1 MSIQSVQRALR
12 ILSFFSSKNPRLG
25 ITEISRLLNLPKP
38 TVHGLMQTLHEEGF
52 LQQDP
57 ETRKYALGLKIYEL
71 GTYLSATLK
80 INQVGL
86 NPARRLAENTHRMV
100 RLAIWDRN
108 AALVTLNLFPNFH
121 AGFQHHL
128 GPRLPAYC
136 TALGKVM
143 LAFLP
148 EELCIEFIQSTD
160 FIPCATHTRT
170 DKGLFREEIRQVYFT
185 GFATESEEYMNGM
198 SCIAAPIRSNNGE
211 CAGGIS
217 ISDSPSLLSG
227 PDREKHTRQLLSTA
241 MEISRSMGYLP

>member
-25 ITEISRLLNLPKP
+25 ITDVSKQMGLPKP

-57 ETRKYALGLKIYEL
+57 ETRKYGLGLKIYEL

-80 INQVGL
+80 INQVGMA
-86 NPARRLAENTHRMV
+86 PTRRLAETTRRMA

-108 AALVTLNLFPNFH
+108 AALVTMNLFPHFH

-143 LAFLP
+143 LAALP
-148 EELCIEFIQSTD
+148 EESCNEFMENTD
-160 FIPCATHTRT
+160 FIPFTPRTRT
-170 DKGLFREEIRQVYFT
+170 EKDLFREEIRQIRLT

-198 SCIAAPIRSNNGE
+198 SCIAAPVWDSTGE
-211 CAGGIS
+211 CAGAIS
-217 ISDSPSLLSG
+217 ISDSPALLSG
-227 PDREKHTRQLLSTA
+227 PDRDHHTRDLLATA
-241 MEISRSMGYLP
+241 MEVSRALGYLP

>member
-25 ITEISRLLNLPKP
+25 ITDVSKRMELPKP

-57 ETRKYALGLKIYEL
+57 ETKKYALGLKIYEL

-80 INQVGL
+80 INQVGMA
-86 NPARRLAENTHRMV
+86 PARRLAETTNRMT

-108 AALVTLNLFPNFH
+108 AALVTMNLFPHFH

-136 TALGKVM
+136 TALGKAM
-143 LAFLP
+143 LASLS
-148 EELCIEFIQSTD
+148 EDICREFVDETE
-160 FIPCATHTRT
+160 FAPFTPRTRT
-170 DKGLFREEIRQVYFT
+170 DKALFQEEIRQIRFT
-185 GFATESEEYMNGM
+185 GFATESEEYMNGI
-198 SCIAAPIRSNNGE
+198 SCIAAPVWDSSGE
-211 CAGGIS
+211 CAGAIS
-217 ISDSPSLLSG
+217 ISDSPGLLSG
-227 PDREKHTRQLLSTA
+227 PDRDMHTRDLLATA
-241 MEISRSMGYLP
+241 MEISRSMGFLP

>member
-25 ITEISRLLNLPKP
+25 ITDISKRLKLPKP

-86 NPARRLAENTHRMV
+86 GPARRLAENTRRMARV
-100 RLAIWDRN
+100 AIWDHS
-108 AALVTLNLFPNFH
+108 AALVTLNLFPH
-121 AGFQHHL
+121 VHTGFQHHL

-136 TALGKVM
+136 TALGKSM

-148 EELCIEFIQSTD
+148 EETRMDFIEGTD
-160 FIPCATHTRT
+160 FIPFTPATRT
-170 DKGLFREEIRQVYFT
+170 DKGLFREELRQVHFT

-198 SCIAAPIRSNNGE
+198 SCIAAPIRGSHGE
-211 CAGGIS
+211 CVGAIS
-217 ISDSPSLLSG
+217 ISDSPTLLSG
-227 PDREKHTRQLLSTA
+227 PDRENHTRELLVTA
-241 MEISRSMGYLP
+241 MEISRAMGYLP